1 MRSTRES
8 RQLDRYGFL
17 GLNSEMDNDLMTY
30 GEAMSNI
37 DSDKWLEAM
46 RSEMESIGSNQ
57 VWTLVDPPKHV
68 KPARC
73 KWVYKCKL
81 GEAGEV
87 TAFKARLVAKGY
99 TQHLRVDFEKIY
111 SPAAMAKSIQILF
124 AITPWYDYEIWKM
137 VVKMIFL
144 NDFLEK
150 ENYMDQSEGFTF
162 IGVEQKICRLQR
174 SIYGFIKASRTWN
187 TCFNEVIW
195 SYNFIKNE
203 YDPPEDQWEHGCIS
217 GMQWEGPLKRTKDMF
232 LIYGGGELILEG
244 YSDTSFP
251 LDDDDA
257 KSQSGFVFKMNGGVV
272 AWNSS
277 KQATTNDSTTKAEY
291 IAVSKA
297 AKEAFG

>member
-8 RQLDRYGFL
+8 RPLDRYGFL
-17 GLNSEMDNDLMTY
+17 GLDSEMDNDLMTY

-68 KPARC
+68 KPAGC

-81 GEAGEV
+81 GVDGEV
-87 TAFKARLVAKGY
+87 TACKARLVAKGY
-99 TQHLRVDFEKIY
+99 TQQLMVDFEKIY
-111 SPAAMAKSIQILF
+111 SPVAMAKSIQILF
-124 AITPWYDYEIWKM
+124 AIATWYDYEIWKM
-137 VVKMIFL
+137 VVKTIFL
-144 NDFLEK
+144 DGFLEK
-150 ENYMDQSEGFTF
+150 ENYMDQPDSFTF
-162 IGVEQKICRLQR
+162 VGVEQKICRLQR
-174 SIYGFIKASRTWN
+174 FIYGFKRAFRTWN

-203 YDPPEDQWEHGCIS
+203 YDPQEDQWEHVHQARYCVLFDRDEQIS
-217 GMQWEGPLKRTKDMF
+217 GMQWEGPQKRTKDMF

-272 AWNSS
+272 IPS
-277 KQATTNDSTTKAEY
+277 KLRQR
-291 IAVSKA
+291 IPL
-297 AKEAFG
+297 